1 MPGSR
6 KAARGALVLVAALAA
21 WNSVPSAFTG
31 SSAAAPRGAL
41 TQMNGYRL
49 DWMLE
54 KKDGTSDL
62 QTQDGYWV
70 GEVGFER
77 SQGAQ
82 GLRYR
87 MRPTREEYLEG
98 REVNNLMY
106 AIGPVKFKV
115 GEAFGGCA
123 TNEALRQLKRKYC
136 REGERDPA
144 KVEENKYW
152 KARYGYER
160 WDTSGSGFTC
170 DQATGQGTSFF
181 RGLAAWS
188 GLDPKKEE
196 RGVTWFEGDWG
207 KPWLQKYVGLRLPG
221 WVSGAQVEKEFDTG
235 KLSGAYMS
243 LPKPNDNAKVTG
255 IYGPSKEYF
264 SLPKST
270 K

>member
-1 MPGSR
+1 MPASR
-6 KAARGALVLVAALAA
+6 SRLGRGAPVVGLAALAA
-21 WNSVPSAFTG
+21 WSPSAFTG
-31 SSAAAPRGAL
+31 PSAAAPRGAL
-41 TQMNGYRL
+41 TSMNGYRL

-87 MRPTREEYLEG
+87 MRPTRQEYLEG
-98 REVNNLMY
+98 REVNNLMF

-123 TNEALRQLKRKYC
+123 TNEALRKVKRQYC
-136 REGERDPA
+136 IDGDRDPA

-160 WDTSGSGFTC
+160 WDTDGSGFVA
-170 DQATGQGTSFF
+170 DQATGQGTTFF

-188 GLDPKKEE
+188 GCDPKKEE
-196 RGVTWFEGDWG
+196 RGVTWFEADWG
-207 KPWLQKYVGLRLPG
+207 KPWLKKYVATRLPG
-221 WVSGAQVEKEFDTG
+221 YVSGAQVEKEWDTG
-235 KLSGAYMS
+235 KLNGAYMS
-243 LPKPNDNAKVTG
+243 LPKVNDNSKNVG
-255 IYGPSKEYF
+255 LYGPSKDYF
-264 SLPKST
+264 SLPK
-270 K
+270 

>member
-1 MPGSR
+1 MSDSR
-6 KAARGALVLVAALAA
+6 KAARGALVLAAALAA
-21 WNSVPSAFTG
+21 WSSAPAAFTG

-41 TQMNGYRL
+41 TQRNGYRL

-87 MRPTREEYLEG
+87 MRPTRQEFLEG
-98 REVNNLMY
+98 KEVDNLMY
-106 AIGPVKFKV
+106 AIGPVKFRV
-115 GEAFGGCA
+115 GEAFGG
-123 TNEALRQLKRKYC
+123 TGNNEANRQLKRKLVA
-136 REGERDPA
+136 EDLTDPA
-144 KVEENKYW
+144 KIEENKYW

-160 WDTSGSGFTC
+160 WDMGNI
-170 DQATGQGTSFF
+170 DQSTGLATTWF

-196 RGVTWFEGDWG
+196 RGVTWFEADWG
-207 KPWLQKYVGLRLPG
+207 KPWLKKYVGTKLPG
-221 WVSGAQVEKEFDTG
+221 WVSAAQVEKEFDTG
-235 KLSGAYMS
+235 KLNGKYLT
-243 LPKPNDNAKVTG
+243 LPKPNDNAKATG
-255 IYGPSKEYF
+255 IYGPSAQLK
-264 SLPKST
+264 
-270 K
+270 